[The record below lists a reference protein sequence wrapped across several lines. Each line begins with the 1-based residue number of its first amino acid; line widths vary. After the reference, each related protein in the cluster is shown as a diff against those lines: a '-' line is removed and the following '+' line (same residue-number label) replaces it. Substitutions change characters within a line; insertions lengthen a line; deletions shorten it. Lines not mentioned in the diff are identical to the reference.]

1 MSKVKKI
8 TENELK
14 QVQSMLNSFN
24 QMKIKLGDA
33 ELTKQQ
39 VFLQIEE
46 LKKGYAEVE
55 KTLTEKYGKDNRIDL
70 ETGVVSEKENIKE

>member
-24 QMKIKLGDA
+24 QIKLGDA